1 MSWPAT
7 IAFSTAGTTLSPK
20 PMMPGRIPRPV
31 ARRSR
36 RLARSSSLTVRLV
49 QPAARS
55 SAIVAGSFAGS
66 RDGEVTGAERT
77 TRFGGPSNVAR
88 AVAVRVG
95 TAVVPGWRCGHDGD
109 AAQPDLAVAEHHGA
123 ATRQRDVD
131 EEVDGGDAARP
142 ALDDPGLL
150 AAEGDPDDAA
160 TGRLGARRE
169 EPAEA
174 SRGDRRGLGRD
185 LDARE
190 ADPAADRVP
199 LLRARGPLVRG
210 PLRAVEV
217 VLDQERRRRAQRG
230 WMGEPP
236 ADDRGRRRAAAR
248 RRAARRTRRRA
259 AAR

>member
-77 TRFGGPSNVAR
+77 TRVVRPSNAAG

-95 TAVVPGWRCGHDGD
+95 TASLLPVARLLRGGRGVVPGQRD
-109 AAQPDLAVAEHHGA
+109 AAQPDLAVAEH
-123 ATRQRDVD
+123 
-131 EEVDGGDAARP
+131 
-142 ALDDPGLL
+142 
-150 AAEGDPDDAA
+150 
-160 TGRLGARRE
+160 
-169 EPAEA
+169 
-174 SRGDRRGLGRD
+174 
-185 LDARE
+185 
-190 ADPAADRVP
+190 
-199 LLRARGPLVRG
+199 
-210 PLRAVEV
+210 
-217 VLDQERRRRAQRG
+217 
-230 WMGEPP
+230 
-236 ADDRGRRRAAAR
+236 
-248 RRAARRTRRRA
+248 
-259 AAR
+259 